1 MTSACAHLWNA
12 TVSLWVS
19 PLAFRARALVT
30 FDQDIAAC
38 EFANPDVENADNDE
52 IAENVPAGL
61 HGFADQPMPAREM
74 AEKIKNSHCSTTL
87 DGAGRLFWLMA
98 TVRRETI
105 TMPRPTQAATRS
117 SAFRGCF
124 ARSPRFL

>member
-1 MTSACAHLWNA
+1 M
-12 TVSLWVS
+12 SLWVS

-38 EFANPDVENADNDE
+38 EFAKRDVENADNDE
-52 IAENVPAGL
+52 TTENVPAGL
-61 HGFADQPMPAREM
+61 HGFADQPVPARETS
-74 AEKIKNSHCSTTL
+74 ENINNLDCSTTL